1 MDVKL
6 PEEIADL
13 IGEKILRELGIEK
26 SSFSWKRYATVNL
39 NVLTLGQVKKFR
51 DAVEPHVAIR
61 GGKLLLKDIDT
72 WLSTIVKGHSPK
84 ARTVEHFTSILIQV
98 VARVEG
104 HRLYIKN
111 DVHGD
116 AWLAYYVDEIQYHP
130 EERSSSYG
138 TTPARCT
145 MSLIYEEFGGRKEE
159 HHTFHAEDCLHR
171 TPEEVL
177 VRAGMYLETPEMRAK
192 YLAEVAVFAKTVP
205 LIGKQYYAV
214 GVATDDLDGNSK
226 KRNSDRWWSSRTN
239 RIVLDKDGVKSR
251 VVIDK
256 FVEGDNEERERN
268 VSINTYFWRHSS
280 RVSAVIVAEQEAK
293 AEEEAKKAA
302 EDQKKHGRVRDDLP
316 DEDVDE
322 EPPTIEIPVHP
333 FVAVFDLKRHLRLR
347 VHINYLTEY
356 IYDPALGSKLI
367 LPEETR
373 QFVELLISN
382 TGIFEDII
390 KNKGGGSVVMC
401 AGPPGTGKTLT
412 AEVYAEVMA
421 RPLYSIQCSQLGTDP
436 YTLEDELLKCF
447 ARSQRWNAILL
458 LDEADVY
465 VHRRG
470 DNLTQNSIVGV
481 FLRTLEYYNGVL
493 FLTTNRAQDVDDAIA
508 SRCIARIEYLI
519 PPIDD
524 QKRIWRVLADTG
536 GIALSDAT
544 ISDIATRHGDLSG
557 RDIKNLLKL
566 AKRYCIATDT
576 KLTPNTIDFVRKFKP
591 TGDCKE
597 LGK

>member
-1 MDVKL
+1 MEAKL
-6 PEEIADL
+6 PEEIGGL
-13 IGEKILRELGIEK
+13 IGEKTLREFGIEK
-26 SSFSWKRYATVNL
+26 ESFSWKRYAEINL
-39 NVLTLGQVKKFR
+39 NSLTLGQVKKLR
-51 DAVEPHVAIR
+51 DAVAPHVAIR
-61 GGKLLLKDIDT
+61 GGKILLKDIDT
-72 WLSTIVKGHSPK
+72 WLSTIEKGHSPK
-84 ARTVEHFTSILIQV
+84 ARTVEQFSSILTQV
-98 VARVEG
+98 MARVPG
-104 HRLYIKN
+104 HRVYGKN

-116 AWLAYYVDEIQYHP
+116 AWLAYYVDEITYHA
-130 EERSSSYG
+130 EERSYNG
-138 TTPARCT
+138 GYRPAYCA
-145 MSLIYEEFGGRKEE
+145 MGLIYEEFGGRKGVNKSL
-159 HHTFHAEDCLHR
+159 FADDCLHK

-177 VRAGMYLETPEMRAK
+177 VRAGLYLETPEMRAK

-214 GVATDDLDGNSK
+214 GVATDDLDGNK
-226 KRNSDRWWSSRTN
+226 KNRDSGWWSSRTN
-239 RIVLDKDGVKSR
+239 RIVLEKDGAPSR

-256 FVEGDNEERERN
+256 FVESDKEERERT
-268 VSINTYFWRHSS
+268 VHINTYFWKQSGKIS
-280 RVSAVIVAEQEAK
+280 KDIIAEQEA
-293 AEEEAKKAA
+293 AAAEEAKKAA
-302 EDQKKHGRVRDDLP
+302 EDQKKHGRVRKDLP

-322 EPPTIEIPVHP
+322 EPPTIEIPIHP
-333 FVAVFDLKRHLRLR
+333 FAAVFDLKRHLRLR

-373 QFVELLISN
+373 QFIELLISD
-382 TGIFEDII
+382 TGVYEDII
-390 KNKGGGSVVMC
+390 KNKGGGSVVLC

-436 YTLEDELLKCF
+436 DHLEDELLKCF
-447 ARSQRWNAILL
+447 SRSQRWNAILL

-470 DNLTQNSIVGV
+470 DDLTQNSIVGV

-519 PPIDD
+519 PPLPD
-524 QKRIWRVLADTG
+524 QKRIWRVLADSAGLT
-536 GIALSDAT
+536 LDDAT
-544 ISDIATRHGDLSG
+544 IGAITTKHGDLSG

-566 AKRYCIATDT
+566 AKKYCTAMET
-576 KLTPNTIDFVRKFKP
+576 KINSDTIDFVRKFKP
-591 TGDCKE
+591 TGEVYRGSIK
-597 LGK
+597 